1 MPISLFEADIN
12 GRLVAANEAFRTL
25 VLSGA
30 PLVVGTAPWVNAQ
43 PAERTSAERAWQL
56 AKENQSP
63 FNFEFRLWQPNGD
76 ASWILVSTQAQR
88 NSAGGITSYVGTAH
102 DVTQAVARRMLSEQL
117 IGLLDASHD
126 AVLVFDRNGA
136 LMFANDYAQQLVG
149 LNDAATQ
156 GDAAVQTFIQAIRDQ
171 LPREIT
177 SGTSSNRWQG
187 EVGFRSADGIMRTL
201 DVVLQIVRDT
211 QGAIEHYSAIA
222 RDITESKQTQDELQR
237 QATHDALTGLPN
249 RVLFLRKLAEAL
261 DRSRTLKRGV
271 TVLFVDLDKLKDVN
285 DSIGHAVGDQLI
297 VNMSKRLVSATRP
310 SDVVAR
316 IGGDEFVIL
325 CDGIGDEQVAMD
337 VANRMRT
344 AVTGQQILQGFEI
357 ATSASI
363 GIAMANASMLE
374 EMSSA
379 DAAVT
384 LLHHADSAMYRAKQ
398 RGRGRCE
405 MYSEEMSA
413 NARERSALGSQLE
426 RALATNQLFL
436 VYQPIVSTHTGR
448 IAGAEALLRWQH
460 PDRGVL
466 TPPVF
471 LALAEE
477 SGLIGPIGDWVG
489 RQACADMRRWL
500 DTKSIDN
507 SFVMHVN
514 VSARQLSDATFVERT
529 LASLRDAQLEPHQL
543 DLEVTETTL
552 LEDKGGVMRTLNA
565 LKRLGIKLA
574 IDDFGTGFSSLV
586 NLRNFPADYLKLD
599 GTFIRDIGSQGG
611 DDPIVRSVIQLAH
624 SLNMSVVAE
633 WVTTEDQ
640 SQRLKLLGCDFVQG
654 NKIGEPVTSEKFSPL
669 ATSTNHSR

>member
-1 MPISLFEADIN
+1 M
-12 GRLVAANEAFRTL
+12 
-25 VLSGA
+25 
-30 PLVVGTAPWVNAQ
+30 VGTAPWVNAQ
-43 PAERTSAERAWQL
+43 PQERTSAERAWQL
-56 AKENQSP
+56 SKESQAP
-63 FNFEFRLWQPNGD
+63 FNFEFRLWQSNGD
-76 ASWILVSTQAQR
+76 AVWILVSMQAQR
-88 NSAGGITSYVGTAH
+88 NSAGVVTGYIGTAN
-102 DVTQAVARRMLSEQL
+102 DVTQAVSKRVLSEQL

-126 AVLVFDRNGA
+126 AVLVFDRNGG
-136 LMFANDYAQQLVG
+136 LIFSNDFAQQLVG
-149 LNDAATQ
+149 LSDTASL
-156 GDAAVQTFIQAIRDQ
+156 GDAAMQTFIQAIRDQ

-177 SGTSSNRWQG
+177 TGTTSNRWQG

-201 DVVLQIVRDT
+201 EVVLQIVRDA
-211 QGAIEHYSAIA
+211 QGTIEHYSAIG
-222 RDITESKQTQDELQR
+222 RDITESKHLQDELQR

-271 TVLFVDLDKLKDVN
+271 TVLFVDIDKLKDVN
-285 DSIGHAVGDQLI
+285 DTIGHSVGDQLI

-325 CDGIGDEQVAMD
+325 CDGLGDEQVAMD
-337 VANRMRT
+337 VAGRIRAAM
-344 AVTGQQILQGFEI
+344 TGQQILQGFEI

-363 GIAMANASMLE
+363 GVAMANAALLD

-405 MYSEEMSA
+405 MYSEEMST
-413 NARERSALGSQLE
+413 NARQRSALNAELE

-436 VYQPIVSTHTGR
+436 VYQPVVSTHTGR
-448 IAGAEALLRWQH
+448 VAGAETLLRWQH

-471 LALAEE
+471 LELAEE
-477 SGLIGPIGDWVG
+477 SGLIGPIGDWVV
-489 RQACADMRRWL
+489 RQACAVMRQWL
-500 DTKSIDN
+500 DTDAIDG
-507 SFVMHVN
+507 SFVMHIN
-514 VSARQLSDATFVERT
+514 VSARQLSDSTFVERT
-529 LASLRDAQLEPHQL
+529 LASLRDAKLEPHQI
-543 DLEVTETTL
+543 DLEITESTL
-552 LEDKGGVMRTLNA
+552 LDDKGGVMRTLTA
-565 LKRLGIKLA
+565 LKRLGVKLA

-633 WVTTEDQ
+633 WVTSQDQ
-640 SQRLKLLGCDFVQG
+640 AQRLRLLGCDFVQG
-654 NKIGEPVTSEKFSPL
+654 NIIGEPVTADKFVPL
-669 ATSTNHSR
+669 AARVITR

>member
-1 MPISLFEADIN
+1 MFETDNDA
-12 GRLVAANEAFRTL
+12 RLVAANDAFRAL
-25 VLSGA
+25 ALAGA
-30 PLVVGTAPWVNAQ
+30 PLVVGSAPWVNAQ
-43 PAERTSAERAWQL
+43 PAERTAAERAWQL
-56 AKENQSP
+56 TKQTGAG

-76 ASWILVSTQAQR
+76 ITWVLVSLQAQK
-88 NSAGGITSYVGTAH
+88 NSSGVVASYIGTAH
-102 DVTQAVARRMLSEQL
+102 DVTQSVTRRVLSEQL

-126 AVLVFDRNGA
+126 AVLVFDRTGS

-149 LNDAATQ
+149 KHETPGL

-171 LPREIT
+171 IPRELISST
-177 SGTSSNRWQG
+177 TSNRWQG
-187 EVGFRSADGIMRTL
+187 EVGFRGADSIMRTL
-201 DVVLQIVRDT
+201 DVVLQIVRDANGT
-211 QGAIEHYSAIA
+211 IEHYSAIA

-237 QATHDALTGLPN
+237 QATHDALTNLPN
-249 RVLFLRKLAEAL
+249 RVLFLRKLSEAL

-285 DSIGHAVGDQLI
+285 DTIGHGVGDQLI

-325 CDGIGDEQVAMD
+325 CDGLGDEQIAMD
-337 VANRMRT
+337 VANRMRA

-357 ATSASI
+357 ETSASI
-363 GIAMANASMLE
+363 GIAMANATLLA

-413 NARERSALGSQLE
+413 NAREKSALSSQLE
-426 RALATNQLFL
+426 RALATEQLFL

-466 TPPVF
+466 TPPIF
-471 LALAEE
+471 LSLAEE
-477 SGLIGPIGDWVG
+477 SGLIGPIGDWVT
-489 RQACADMRRWL
+489 RTACADMRTWL
-500 DTKSIDN
+500 DSGSIDA
-507 SFVMHVN
+507 SFVMHIN
-514 VSARQLSDATFVERT
+514 VSARQLGDATFVERT
-529 LASLRDAQLEPHQL
+529 MAALRDAKLEPHQI
-543 DLEVTETTL
+543 DLEVTEPTL
-552 LEDKGGVMRTLNA
+552 LDDKGGVVRTLNA
-565 LKRLGIKLA
+565 LKRHGLKMA

-586 NLRNFPADYLKLD
+586 NLRNFAADYLKLD

-633 WVTTEDQ
+633 WVTTQDQ
-640 SQRLKLLGCDFVQG
+640 AQRLRLLGCDFVQG
-654 NKIGEPVTSEKFSPL
+654 NMIGNPVV
-669 ATSTNHSR
+669 ATEFGAKLVQARAN

>member
-1 MPISLFEADIN
+1 MFETDNDA
-12 GRLVAANEAFRTL
+12 RLVAANDAFRAL
-25 VLSGA
+25 ALAGA
-30 PLVVGTAPWVNAQ
+30 PLVVGSAPWVNAQ
-43 PAERTSAERAWQL
+43 PAERPAAERAWQL
-56 AKENQSP
+56 AKQTGAG

-76 ASWILVSTQAQR
+76 ITWVLVSLQAQK
-88 NSAGGITSYVGTAH
+88 NSSGVVASYIGTAH
-102 DVTQAVARRMLSEQL
+102 DVTQSVTRRVLSEQL

-126 AVLVFDRNGA
+126 AVLVFDRTGS

-149 LNDAATQ
+149 KHETPGL

-171 LPREIT
+171 IPRELISST
-177 SGTSSNRWQG
+177 TSNRWQG
-187 EVGFRSADGIMRTL
+187 EVGFRGADSIMRTL
-201 DVVLQIVRDT
+201 DVVLQIVRDANGT
-211 QGAIEHYSAIA
+211 IEHYSAIA

-237 QATHDALTGLPN
+237 QATHDALTNLPN
-249 RVLFLRKLAEAL
+249 RVLFLRKLSEAL

-285 DSIGHAVGDQLI
+285 DTIGHGVGDQLI

-325 CDGIGDEQVAMD
+325 CDGLGDEQIAMD
-337 VANRMRT
+337 VANRMRA

-357 ATSASI
+357 ETSASI
-363 GIAMANASMLE
+363 GIAMANSTLLA

-413 NARERSALGSQLE
+413 NAREKSALSSQLE
-426 RALATNQLFL
+426 RALATEQLFL

-466 TPPVF
+466 TPPIF
-471 LALAEE
+471 LSLAEE
-477 SGLIGPIGDWVG
+477 SGLIGPIGDWVT
-489 RQACADMRRWL
+489 RTACADMRTWL
-500 DTKSIDN
+500 DSGSIDA
-507 SFVMHVN
+507 SFVMHIN
-514 VSARQLSDATFVERT
+514 VSARQLGDATFVERT
-529 LASLRDAQLEPHQL
+529 MAALRDAKLEPHQI
-543 DLEVTETTL
+543 DLEVTEPTL
-552 LEDKGGVMRTLNA
+552 LDDKGGVVRTLNA
-565 LKRLGIKLA
+565 LKRHGLKMA

-586 NLRNFPADYLKLD
+586 NLRNFAADYLKLD

-633 WVTTEDQ
+633 WVTTQDQ
-640 SQRLKLLGCDFVQG
+640 AQRLKLLGCDFVQG
-654 NKIGEPVTSEKFSPL
+654 NMIGNPVV
-669 ATSTNHSR
+669 ATEFGAKLVQARAS

>member
-1 MPISLFEADIN
+1 MFETDNDA
-12 GRLVAANEAFRTL
+12 RLVAANDAFRAL
-25 VLSGA
+25 ALAGA
-30 PLVVGTAPWVNAQ
+30 PLVVGSAPWVNAQ
-43 PAERTSAERAWQL
+43 PAERTAAERAWQL
-56 AKENQSP
+56 TKQTGAG

-76 ASWILVSTQAQR
+76 ITWVLVSLQAQK
-88 NSAGGITSYVGTAH
+88 NSSGVVASYIGTAH
-102 DVTQAVARRMLSEQL
+102 DVTQSVTRRVLSEQL

-126 AVLVFDRNGA
+126 AVLVFDRTGS

-149 LNDAATQ
+149 KHETPGL
-156 GDAAVQTFIQAIRDQ
+156 GDAAVQSFIQAIRDQ
-171 LPREIT
+171 IPRELISST
-177 SGTSSNRWQG
+177 TSNRWQG
-187 EVGFRSADGIMRTL
+187 EVGFRGADSIMRTL
-201 DVVLQIVRDT
+201 DVVLQIVRDANGT
-211 QGAIEHYSAIA
+211 IEHYSAIA

-237 QATHDALTGLPN
+237 QATHDALTNLPN
-249 RVLFLRKLAEAL
+249 RVLFLRKLSEAL

-285 DSIGHAVGDQLI
+285 DTIGHGVGDQLI

-325 CDGIGDEQVAMD
+325 CDGLGDEQIAMD
-337 VANRMRT
+337 VANRMRA

-357 ATSASI
+357 ETSASI
-363 GIAMANASMLE
+363 GIAMANATLLA

-413 NARERSALGSQLE
+413 NAREKSALSSQLE
-426 RALATNQLFL
+426 RALATEQLFL

-466 TPPVF
+466 TPPIF
-471 LALAEE
+471 LSLAEE
-477 SGLIGPIGDWVG
+477 SGLIGPIGDWVT
-489 RQACADMRRWL
+489 RTACADMRTWL
-500 DTKSIDN
+500 DSVSIDA
-507 SFVMHVN
+507 SFVMHIN
-514 VSARQLSDATFVERT
+514 VSARQLGDATFVERT
-529 LASLRDAQLEPHQL
+529 MAALRDAKLEPHQI
-543 DLEVTETTL
+543 DLEVTEPTL
-552 LEDKGGVMRTLNA
+552 LDDKGGVVRTLNA
-565 LKRLGIKLA
+565 LKRHGLKMA

-586 NLRNFPADYLKLD
+586 NLRNFAADYLKLD

-633 WVTTEDQ
+633 WVTTQDQ
-640 SQRLKLLGCDFVQG
+640 AQRLRLLGCDFVQG
-654 NKIGEPVTSEKFSPL
+654 NMIGNPVA
-669 ATSTNHSR
+669 ATEFGAKLVQARAS

>member
-1 MPISLFEADIN
+1 M
-12 GRLVAANEAFRTL
+12 
-25 VLSGA
+25 
-30 PLVVGTAPWVNAQ
+30 VGSAPWVNAQ
-43 PAERTSAERAWQL
+43 PGERTAAERAWQL
-56 AKENQSP
+56 AKQTGSQ
-63 FNFEFRLWQPNGD
+63 FNFAFRLWQPGGQ
-76 ASWILVSTQAQR
+76 AVWILVSLQPKR
-88 NSAGGITSYVGTAH
+88 DSSGRIVGYIGTAH
-102 DVTQAVARRMLSEQL
+102 DVTQAVTRRMLSEQL

-126 AVLVFDRNGA
+126 AVLVFDRAGS

-149 LNDAATQ
+149 TNQTPGL
-156 GDAAVQTFIQAIRDQ
+156 GDAAVQSFIQAIRDQ
-171 LPREIT
+171 VPRELISST
-177 SGTSSNRWQG
+177 TSNRWQG
-187 EVGFRSADGIMRTL
+187 EVGFRGTDSIMRTL
-201 DVVLQIVRDT
+201 DVVLQIVRDSN
-211 QGAIEHYSAIA
+211 GAIEHYSAIA
-222 RDITESKQTQDELQR
+222 RDITESKQTQEELQR
-237 QATHDALTGLPN
+237 QATHDALTNLPN

-285 DSIGHAVGDQLI
+285 DTIGHGVGDQLI
-297 VNMSKRLVSATRP
+297 VSMSKRLVSATRP

-325 CDGIGDEQVAMD
+325 CDGLGDEQIAMD

-357 ATSASI
+357 ETSASI
-363 GIAMANASMLE
+363 GIAMATPSLLA

-413 NARERSALGSQLE
+413 NAREKSALSSQLE
-426 RALATNQLFL
+426 RALAADQLFL
-436 VYQPIVSTHTGR
+436 VYQPIVSTHSGR

-466 TPPVF
+466 TPPIF
-471 LALAEE
+471 LGLAQE
-477 SGLIGPIGDWVG
+477 SGLIGPIGDWVT
-489 RQACADMRRWL
+489 RRACADMRLWL
-500 DTKSIDN
+500 DAGSIDP
-507 SFVMHVN
+507 SFVMHIN
-514 VSARQLSDATFVERT
+514 VSARQLGDTTFVERT
-529 LASLRDAQLEPHQL
+529 MAALHDSKLEAHQI

-552 LEDKGGVMRTLNA
+552 LDDKGGVVRTLNA
-565 LKRLGIKLA
+565 LRRHGIKMA

-586 NLRNFPADYLKLD
+586 NLRNFSADYLKLD
-599 GTFIRDIGSQGG
+599 GSFIREIGDQGG

-633 WVTTEDQ
+633 WVTTQ
-640 SQRLKLLGCDFVQG
+640 NQAQRLRLLGCDYVQG
-654 NKIGEPVTSEKFSPL
+654 NFVAQPVLAHEFGPKILKSQVEKSV
-669 ATSTNHSR
+669 

>member
-1 MPISLFEADIN
+1 MD
-12 GRLVAANEAFRTL
+12 GRLVSANDAFRAL
-25 VLSGA
+25 ALAAA

-43 PAERTSAERAWQL
+43 PQERTAAERAWQL
-56 AKENQSP
+56 AKETHSP
-63 FNFEFRLWQPNGD
+63 FNFEFRLWQPNGE
-76 ASWILVSTQAQR
+76 AMWILISTQAQK
-88 NSAGGITSYVGTAH
+88 NNAGVVIGYIGTAH
-102 DVTQAVARRMLSEQL
+102 DVSQAVNRRMLSEQL

-136 LMFANDYAQQLVG
+136 LMFANDYAQHLVG
-149 LNDAATQ
+149 INETPPINVAAI
-156 GDAAVQTFIQAIRDQ
+156 QTFIQAIRDQ

-177 SGTSSNRWQG
+177 TGTTSNRWQG

-201 DVVLQIVRDT
+201 DVVLQIVRDS
-211 QGAIEHYSAIA
+211 QGAIEHYSSIA

-285 DSIGHAVGDQLI
+285 DTIGHSVGDQLI

-325 CDGIGDEQVAMD
+325 CDGLGDEQVAMD
-337 VANRMRT
+337 VANRMRL
-344 AVTGQQILQGFEI
+344 AVTGDQILQGFEI

-363 GIAMANASMLE
+363 GIAMASASLLE

-384 LLHHADSAMYRAKQ
+384 LLHHADSAMYLAKQ

-405 MYSEEMSA
+405 MYNEEMSA
-413 NARERSALGSQLE
+413 NARERSSLSAQLE
-426 RALATNQLFL
+426 RALATDQLFL

-460 PDRGVL
+460 PERGVL
-466 TPPVF
+466 TPPIF
-471 LALAEE
+471 LSLAEE

-489 RQACADMRRWL
+489 RQACADMRQWL
-500 DTKSIDN
+500 DAKVIDN
-507 SFVMHVN
+507 SFVMHIN
-514 VSARQLSDATFVERT
+514 VSARQLRDATFVERT
-529 LASLRDAQLEPHQL
+529 MASLRDAKLEPHQI
-543 DLEVTETTL
+543 DLEVTEATL
-552 LEDKGGVMRTLNA
+552 LDDKGGVMRTLNA
-565 LKRLGIKLA
+565 LRRLGIKLA

-599 GTFIRDIGSQGG
+599 GTFIRDIGSQGN

-654 NKIGEPVTSEKFSPL
+654 NKIGVPVISAEFSPL
-669 ATSTNHSR
+669 AAKAKTV

>member
-1 MPISLFEADIN
+1 M
-12 GRLVAANEAFRTL
+12 
-25 VLSGA
+25 
-30 PLVVGTAPWVNAQ
+30 VGTAPWVNAHPQ
-43 PAERTSAERAWQL
+43 ERTSAERAWQL
-56 AKENQSP
+56 AKQTQSQ

-76 ASWILVSTQAQR
+76 AMWILISMQAQK
-88 NSAGGITSYVGTAH
+88 NSSGVASSYVGTAH

-126 AVLVFDRNGA
+126 AVLVFDRNGG

-149 LNDAATQ
+149 INETPTNSDAAL
-156 GDAAVQTFIQAIRDQ
+156 QTFIQAIRDQ

-177 SGTSSNRWQG
+177 TGTTSNRWQG

-201 DVVLQIVRDT
+201 DVVLQIVRDSR
-211 QGAIEHYSAIA
+211 GAIEHYSSIA
-222 RDITESKQTQDELQR
+222 RDITESKQSQDELQR

-285 DSIGHAVGDQLI
+285 DTIGHSVGDQLI

-325 CDGIGDEQVAMD
+325 CDGLGDEQVAMD

-344 AVTGQQILQGFEI
+344 AVTGEQILQGFEI
-357 ATSASI
+357 TTSASI
-363 GIAMANASMLE
+363 GIAMANASLLE

-384 LLHHADSAMYRAKQ
+384 LLHHADSAMYLAKQ

-405 MYSEEMSA
+405 MYNEEMSA
-413 NARERSALGSQLE
+413 NARERSSLSAQLE

-460 PDRGVL
+460 PERGVL

-471 LALAEE
+471 LSLAEE
-477 SGLIGPIGDWVG
+477 SGLIGPIGDWVC
-489 RQACADMRRWL
+489 RQACSDMRQWL
-500 DTKSIDN
+500 DALAIDG
-507 SFVMHVN
+507 SFVIHIN
-514 VSARQLSDATFVERT
+514 VSARQLRDATFVERT
-529 LASLRDAQLEPHQL
+529 MASLRDAKLEPHQV
-543 DLEVTETTL
+543 DLEVTESTL
-552 LEDKGGVMRTLNA
+552 LDDKGGVMRTLNA
-565 LKRLGIKLA
+565 LRRLGIKLA

-599 GTFIRDIGSQGG
+599 GTFIRDIGSQGN

-654 NKIGEPVTSEKFSPL
+654 NKIGLPVISAEFSPL
-669 ATSTNHSR
+669 AAKARTI

>member
-1 MPISLFEADIN
+1 M
-12 GRLVAANEAFRTL
+12 
-25 VLSGA
+25 
-30 PLVVGTAPWVNAQ
+30 VGSAPWVNAQ
-43 PAERTSAERAWQL
+43 PSERTAAERAWQL
-56 AKENQSP
+56 AKQTAST

-76 ASWILVSTQAQR
+76 VTWVLVSLQPQK
-88 NSAGGITSYVGTAH
+88 NSSGATTSFIGTAH
-102 DVTQAVARRMLSEQL
+102 DVTQAVTRRVLSEQL

-126 AVLVFDRNGA
+126 AILVFDRAGA

-149 LNDAATQ
+149 KDDSSNF
-156 GDAAVQTFIQAIRDQ
+156 GDAVVQTFIQAIRDQ
-171 LPREIT
+171 VPRELISST
-177 SGTSSNRWQG
+177 TSNRWQG
-187 EVGFRSADGIMRTL
+187 EVGFRGADSIMRTL
-201 DVVLQIVRDT
+201 DVVLQIVRDANGT
-211 QGAIEHYSAIA
+211 IEHYSAIA

-237 QATHDALTGLPN
+237 QATHDALTNLPN
-249 RVLFLRKLAEAL
+249 RVLFLRKLSEAL

-285 DSIGHAVGDQLI
+285 DTIGHGVGDQLI

-325 CDGIGDEQVAMD
+325 CDGLGDEQIAMD
-337 VANRMRT
+337 VANRMRA

-357 ATSASI
+357 ETSASI
-363 GIAMANASMLE
+363 GIAMASPTLLA

-413 NARERSALGSQLE
+413 NAREKSALSSQLE
-426 RALATNQLFL
+426 RALAGDQLFL

-448 IAGAEALLRWQH
+448 ISGAEALLRWQH
-460 PDRGVL
+460 PDRGTL
-466 TPPVF
+466 TPPIF

-477 SGLIGPIGDWVG
+477 SGLIGPIGDWVT
-489 RQACADMRRWL
+489 RKACTDMRSWL
-500 DTKSIDN
+500 DSGVIDG
-507 SFVMHVN
+507 SFVMHIN
-514 VSARQLSDATFVERT
+514 VSARQLGDTTFVERT
-529 LASLRDAQLEPHQL
+529 LAALRDSKLEAHQI
-543 DLEVTETTL
+543 DLEVTESTL
-552 LEDKGGVMRTLNA
+552 LDDKGGVVRTLNA
-565 LKRLGIKLA
+565 LKRHGLKTA

-586 NLRNFPADYLKLD
+586 NLRNFAADYLKLD
-599 GTFIRDIGSQGG
+599 GTFIREIGNQGG

-633 WVTTEDQ
+633 WVTTQDQ
-640 SQRLKLLGCDFVQG
+640 AQRLRLLGCDYVQG
-654 NKIGEPVTSEKFSPL
+654 NMIGQPIIASEFGATL
-669 ATSTNHSR
+669 AESRTL

>member
-1 MPISLFEADIN
+1 MD
-12 GRLVAANEAFRTL
+12 GRLVSANDAFRAL
-25 VLSGA
+25 AFAAA

-43 PAERTSAERAWQL
+43 PQERTAAERAWQL
-56 AKENQSP
+56 AKETHSP
-63 FNFEFRLWQPNGD
+63 FNFEFRLWQPNGE
-76 ASWILVSTQAQR
+76 AMWILISTQAQK
-88 NSAGGITSYVGTAH
+88 NNAGVVIGYIGTAH
-102 DVTQAVARRMLSEQL
+102 DVSQAVNRRMLSEQL

-136 LMFANDYAQQLVG
+136 LMFANDYAQHLVG
-149 LNDAATQ
+149 INETPPNNVAAI
-156 GDAAVQTFIQAIRDQ
+156 QTFIQAIRDQ

-177 SGTSSNRWQG
+177 TGTTSNRWQG

-201 DVVLQIVRDT
+201 DVVLQIVRDS
-211 QGAIEHYSAIA
+211 QGAIEHYSSIA

-285 DSIGHAVGDQLI
+285 DTIGHSVGDQLI

-325 CDGIGDEQVAMD
+325 CDGLGDEQVAMD
-337 VANRMRT
+337 VANRMRL
-344 AVTGQQILQGFEI
+344 AVTGDQILQGFEI

-363 GIAMANASMLE
+363 GIAMANASLLE

-384 LLHHADSAMYRAKQ
+384 LLHHADSAMYLAKQ

-405 MYSEEMSA
+405 MYNEEMSA
-413 NARERSALGSQLE
+413 NARERSSLSAQLE
-426 RALATNQLFL
+426 RALATDQLFL

-460 PDRGVL
+460 PERGVL
-466 TPPVF
+466 TPPIF
-471 LALAEE
+471 LSLAEE

-489 RQACADMRRWL
+489 RQACADMRQWL
-500 DTKSIDN
+500 DAKAIDN
-507 SFVMHVN
+507 SFVMHIN
-514 VSARQLSDATFVERT
+514 VSARQLRDATFVERT
-529 LASLRDAQLEPHQL
+529 MASLRDAKLEPHQI
-543 DLEVTETTL
+543 DLEVTEATL
-552 LEDKGGVMRTLNA
+552 LDDKGGVMRTLNA
-565 LKRLGIKLA
+565 LRRLGIKLA

-599 GTFIRDIGSQGG
+599 GTFIRDIGSQGN

-654 NKIGEPVTSEKFSPL
+654 NKIGVPVISAEFSPL
-669 ATSTNHSR
+669 AAKAKTV